1 MFLKNHPDVEQ
12 GNTKWLSETALS
24 IPLNILSSLYSYA
37 VETVKLKK
45 EKIPQSLTAKSM
57 KDLQGQSKTEA
68 VSC

>member
-45 EKIPQSLTAKSM
+45 KFPTISCSKIYERFTRPK
-57 KDLQGQSKTEA
+57 
-68 VSC
+68 